1 MFNFGIDAAIK
12 SVENIA
18 TEWIETDKETAEA
31 KSLFV
36 KTLDPN
42 GKMRRDISMFTSKAY
57 GFYLGAT
64 VLFIGMGAFGL
75 GDVEGAKQASTE
87 MTTLFIP
94 ITTAWGAIVGASF
107 GVNGINSMKGGDD
120 VSARF

>member
-1 MFNFGIDAAIK
+1 MMFDFGIDAAIK

-18 TEWIETDKETAEA
+18 TEWIETSKETAEA

-42 GKMRRDISMFTSKAY
+42 GKMRRDISTFTSKMYA
-57 GFYLGAT
+57 FYLTST
-64 VLFIGMGAFGL
+64 VIFIGMTAFGI
-75 GDVEGAKQASTE
+75 GDAEGAKVASTS
-87 MTTLFIP
+87 MTELFIP

-107 GVNGINSMKGGDD
+107 GVNGINSMKGGGN
-120 VSARF
+120 VSAF

>member
-18 TEWIETDKETAEA
+18 TEWIETGKETAEA
-31 KSLFV
+31 KALFV

-42 GKMRRDISMFTSKAY
+42 GKMRRDISTFTSKAY
-57 GFYLGAT
+57 GFYLVSTVILLFMTAFGIGDTEGAT
-64 VLFIGMGAFGL
+64 I
-75 GDVEGAKQASTE
+75 ASKE

-107 GVNGINSMKGGDD
+107 GVNGINSATEKQI
-120 VSARF
+120 

>member
-18 TEWIETDKETAEA
+18 TEWIETEKETAEA

-42 GKMRRDISMFTSKAY
+42 GKMRRDISKFTSQAY
-57 GFYLGAT
+57 AFYLVST
-64 VLFIGMGAFGL
+64 VVFIGMNAFGI
-75 GDVEGAKQASTE
+75 GDVEGAKLASTE
-87 MTTLFIP
+87 MTALFVP

-107 GVNGINSMKGGDD
+107 GVNGMNSMKG
-120 VSARF
+120 V